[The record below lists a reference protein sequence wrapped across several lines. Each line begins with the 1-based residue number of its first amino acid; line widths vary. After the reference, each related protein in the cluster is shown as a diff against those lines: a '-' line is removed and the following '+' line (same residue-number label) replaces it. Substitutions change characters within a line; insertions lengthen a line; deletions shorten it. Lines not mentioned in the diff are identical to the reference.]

1 MKDLRKILA
10 VALVMIMCIGLM
22 PVRSLAIDNSIN
34 QPTPNGGNT
43 NPTIPPGTQV
53 TPVEVDE
60 NGNPI
65 NPDPQN
71 PNQDDNNP
79 NQDDSDYEDFPEWDN
94 GGLGDPI
101 LGENIYKVKE
111 ENKKDKEK
119 DEKDENKDEKQ
130 EENKKDE
137 KSEEDKKDEVV
148 LKVIFKVLRKDA
160 EKRINEAISTIN
172 MDIAPY
178 INTGRTM
185 IPIRYLGE
193 ALGMKVTW
201 DEKTRTVILEDDKFK
216 IEIPVDTNKIIVN
229 GEEFESDVMPEIRNG
244 RTMLAIANIAR
255 ALGLKDGEDI
265 LWDPVEKKATIIR
278 KLQGK

>member
-34 QPTPNGGNT
+34 QLPTNGGNT

-65 NPDPQN
+65 NQN
-71 PNQDDNNP
+71 PDDQQNPQNP

-119 DEKDENKDEKQ
+119 DEKDEKQ

-137 KSEEDKKDEVV
+137 KSEEKEEVV

-160 EKRINEAISTIN
+160 EKRINEAKSTIK

-178 INTGRTM
+178 IKDGRTM

-278 KLQGK
+278 KLQGKKEN

>member
-34 QPTPNGGNT
+34 QPPTNGGNT

-111 ENKKDKEK
+111 ENKKDKET
-119 DEKDENKDEKQ
+119 EENKD
-130 EENKKDE
+130 KKDE
-137 KSEEDKKDEVV
+137 KSEEKEEVV

-193 ALGMKVTW
+193 ALEMKVSW

-265 LWDPVEKKATIIR
+265 FWDAVEKKATIIR

>member
-22 PVRSLAIDNSIN
+22 PVRSLAIDNPIN

-60 NGNPI
+60 NGYPI

-119 DEKDENKDEKQ
+119 EENKD
-130 EENKKDE
+130 KKDE
-137 KSEEDKKDEVV
+137 KSEEDKKEEVV

-229 GEEFESDVMPEIRNG
+229 GEETESDVKPEIKMG
-244 RTMLAIANIAR
+244 RTNLPIANIAR

-265 LWDPVEKKATIIR
+265 FWDPVEKKATIIR
-278 KLQGK
+278 KLTYVNFLAN

>member
-34 QPTPNGGNT
+34 QPTPNDPPNDPTNGGTITIDPNQPYT
-43 NPTIPPGTQV
+43 PPNPNPT
-53 TPVEVDE
+53 
-60 NGNPI
+60 
-65 NPDPQN
+65 DPQN
-71 PNQDDNNP
+71 PDQDDNNP

-111 ENKKDKEK
+111 ENKKDKET
-119 DEKDENKDEKQ
+119 EENKD
-130 EENKKDE
+130 KKDE
-137 KSEEDKKDEVV
+137 KSEEDKKEEVV

-193 ALGMKVTW
+193 ALGMKVSW

-265 LWDPVEKKATIIR
+265 LWDAVEKKATIIR
-278 KLQGK
+278 KLQGKKEN

>member
-34 QPTPNGGNT
+34 QLPTNGGNT

-65 NPDPQN
+65 NQN
-71 PNQDDNNP
+71 PDDQQNPQNP

-111 ENKKDKEK
+111 KDKKDKNDK
-119 DEKDENKDEKQ
+119 DKDKDKDENKDE
-130 EENKKDE
+130 KDE
-137 KSEEDKKDEVV
+137 KSEEDKKEEVI

-160 EKRINEAISTIN
+160 EKRINEAKSTIN

-201 DEKTRTVILEDDKFK
+201 DEITRTVILEDDKFK

-265 LWDPVEKKATIIR
+265 FWDAVEKKATIIR

>member
-34 QPTPNGGNT
+34 QPTPNDPPNDPPNGT
-43 NPTIPPGTQV
+43 NPPGTW
-53 TPVEVDE
+53 T
-60 NGNPI
+60 
-65 NPDPQN
+65 DPTYD
-71 PNQDDNNP
+71 PTNQTGTNNP
-79 NQDDSDYEDFPEWDN
+79 PNDPTNGDDDSWQDYDYC
-94 GGLGDPI
+94 GDRFDD
-101 LGENIYKVKE
+101 YDDQ
-111 ENKKDKEK
+111 DKEK
-119 DEKDENKDEKQ
+119 
-130 EENKKDE
+130 EEVK
-137 KSEEDKKDEVV
+137 EEDKKDEKAESEAEEVI
-148 LKVIFKVLRKDA
+148 LKIILTVGSKDL
-160 EKRINEAISTIN
+160 EKYLNEVKSTIN

-265 LWDPVEKKATIIR
+265 FWDPVEKKATIIR
-278 KLQGK
+278 KITK

>member
-34 QPTPNGGNT
+34 QPTPNDPPNDPTNGGTITIDPNQPYT
-43 NPTIPPGTQV
+43 PPNPKPG
-53 TPVEVDE
+53 D
-60 NGNPI
+60 

-79 NQDDSDYEDFPEWDN
+79 DPQNQDDSDYEDFPEWDN

-111 ENKKDKEK
+111 ENKKDKET
-119 DEKDENKDEKQ
+119 EENKD
-130 EENKKDE
+130 KKDE
-137 KSEEDKKDEVV
+137 KSEEKEEVV

-193 ALGMKVTW
+193 ALGMKVSW

-244 RTMLAIANIAR
+244 RTMLAIGNIAR

>member
-34 QPTPNGGNT
+34 QLPTNGGNT

-65 NPDPQN
+65 NQN
-71 PNQDDNNP
+71 PDDQQNPQNP

-111 ENKKDKEK
+111 KDKKDKNDK
-119 DEKDENKDEKQ
+119 DKDKDENKDE
-130 EENKKDE
+130 KDE
-137 KSEEDKKDEVV
+137 KSEEDKKEEVI
-148 LKVIFKVLRKDA
+148 LKVILKVLRKDA
-160 EKRINEAISTIN
+160 EKRINEAKSTIN

-201 DEKTRTVILEDDKFK
+201 DEITRTVILEDDKFK

-265 LWDPVEKKATIIR
+265 FWDPVEKKATIIR
-278 KLQGK
+278 KITK

>member
-10 VALVMIMCIGLM
+10 VALVMIMCIGMM

-34 QPTPNGGNT
+34 QLPTNGGNT

-65 NPDPQN
+65 NQN
-71 PNQDDNNP
+71 PDDQQNPQNP

-111 ENKKDKEK
+111 KDKKDKNDK
-119 DEKDENKDEKQ
+119 DKDKDENKDE
-130 EENKKDE
+130 KDE
-137 KSEEDKKDEVV
+137 KSEEDKKEEVI

-160 EKRINEAISTIN
+160 EKRINEAKSTIN

-265 LWDPVEKKATIIR
+265 FWDAVEKKATIIR